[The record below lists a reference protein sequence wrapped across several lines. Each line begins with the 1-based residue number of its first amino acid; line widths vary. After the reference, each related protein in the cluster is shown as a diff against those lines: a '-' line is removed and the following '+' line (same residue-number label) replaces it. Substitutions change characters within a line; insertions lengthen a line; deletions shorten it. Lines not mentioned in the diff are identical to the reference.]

1 LLGRILKYDRKVA
14 SSYFK
19 IRRAVN
25 AFRRLE
31 REVTHRIVRFLQHLT
46 RNKSFHTNTE
56 KYLQV
61 FWAHNWFQIMVGIFS
76 VKLQAADKLGMD
88 DENGSG

>member
-1 LLGRILKYDRKVA
+1 
-14 SSYFK
+14 
-19 IRRAVN
+19 
-25 AFRRLE
+25 
-31 REVTHRIVRFLQHLT
+31 LT

-61 FWAHNWFQIMVGIFS
+61 FWDHNWFQIMVGIFS